1 MKLTYYKKYTE
12 ALVVAIK
19 ETGLEVDADIPS
31 MYMVMSRDQNA
42 GRSQNMR
49 IDNRSFERVEE
60 FKYLGT
66 T

>member
-31 MYMVMSRDQNA
+31 MYMVMSRDHYTGQSHNI
-42 GRSQNMR
+42 R
-49 IDNRSFERVEE
+49 
-60 FKYLGT
+60 T
-66 T
+66 